1 MKDFKDFKVFIAGIG
16 EINVIV
22 YLIYVCTGLAP
33 LFHIL
38 IIGSEVTTGKI
49 VLTILGILYV
59 ILLTIARIYRK
70 FSGKNYHEILK
81 SHQKFSDG
89 ILTFKV

>member
-1 MKDFKDFKVFIAGIG
+1 MKDFKNFIAGIG
-16 EINVIV
+16 EINVIA

-38 IIGSEVTTGKI
+38 IIVSEVTTGKI

-70 FSGKNYHEILK
+70 F
-81 SHQKFSDG
+81 FW
-89 ILTFKV
+89 

>member
-1 MKDFKDFKVFIAGIG
+1 MKDFKDFIAGIG

-38 IIGSEVTTGKI
+38 IIGSELSTGKI
-49 VLTILGILYV
+49 VFY
-59 ILLTIARIYRK
+59 LLRYTLRVP
-70 FSGKNYHEILK
+70 FN
-81 SHQKFSDG
+81 DC
-89 ILTFKV
+89 

>member
-1 MKDFKDFKVFIAGIG
+1 MKDFIAGIG
-16 EINVIV
+16 EINVIA
-22 YLIYVCTGLAP
+22 YLISVCSGLAP

-49 VLTILGILYV
+49 VLTILGVLYA

-70 FSGKNYHEILK
+70 F
-81 SHQKFSDG
+81 FW
-89 ILTFKV
+89 

>member
-1 MKDFKDFKVFIAGIG
+1 MRDFKDFIAGIG
-16 EINVIV
+16 EINVIA

-33 LFHIL
+33 LFYIL
-38 IIGSEVTTGKI
+38 VIGSELSTGKI

-70 FSGKNYHEILK
+70 FFY
-81 SHQKFSDG
+81 
-89 ILTFKV
+89 

>member
-1 MKDFKDFKVFIAGIG
+1 MKDFIAGIG

-38 IIGSEVTTGKI
+38 VIGSELSTGKVVVRDNNI
-49 VLTILGILYV
+49 
-59 ILLTIARIYRK
+59 RK
-70 FSGKNYHEILK
+70 SRFNGNQHSIKLR
-81 SHQKFSDG
+81 
-89 ILTFKV
+89 

>member
-1 MKDFKDFKVFIAGIG
+1 MKDFKDFIAGIG

-22 YLIYVCTGLAP
+22 YLIYVCTGLAL

-38 IIGSEVTTGKI
+38 IIGSELSTGKI
-49 VLTILGILYV
+49 VLTILGILYA

-70 FSGKNYHEILK
+70 F
-81 SHQKFSDG
+81 FW
-89 ILTFKV
+89 

>member
-1 MKDFKDFKVFIAGIG
+1 MRDFKDFIAGIG
-16 EINVIV
+16 EINVIA

-33 LFHIL
+33 LFYIL
-38 IIGSEVTTGKI
+38 VIGSELSTGKI

-70 FSGKNYHEILK
+70 F
-81 SHQKFSDG
+81 FW
-89 ILTFKV
+89 

>member
-1 MKDFKDFKVFIAGIG
+1 MKIKMKDFIAGIG

-38 IIGSEVTTGKI
+38 VIDSELSTGKI
-49 VLTILGILYV
+49 VLTILGILYAIV
-59 ILLTIARIYRK
+59 LTIARIYRK
-70 FSGKNYHEILK
+70 F
-81 SHQKFSDG
+81 FW
-89 ILTFKV
+89 